1 MTTTLHWTTSK
12 TKCDWYWKGSKWSSW
27 RDQTWMRMADS
38 MCFYWSWL
46 VHQVDIKQESVAS
59 AFKHVQTSLAALA
72 RQLFSGYI
80 TVTPRQNKDLENHFQ
95 KLDKD
100 RSGSV
105 TLATSCHLGR
115 MDTAQ
120 IRDLEIDPEIS
131 NKTWRSPYKN
141 HTFWWFQIGAILL
154 KSYPQRIWWDW
165 LQAWPN
171 HYLHTR
177 RKFVLLHRFQ
187 QGSRFPS
194 NFCLCPS
201 TQLLYFVDLCWSLLI
216 GHHCQNN
223 GHVAMSDAEYD
234 IAKDLGGT
242 PRSSL
247 SLQRTRLARCKPWQE
262 HQPLGSRIHLQN
274 LTDRSRVQDMLRNNK
289 MQSSTF
295 DPKLGT
301 SETINFLDDLR
312 WS

>member
-27 RDQTWMRMADS
+27 RDQTWMRMADFFL
-38 MCFYWSWL
+38 CVFIDLDWSIRW
-46 VHQVDIKQESVAS
+46 ISNKKAAS
-59 AFKHVQTSLAALA
+59 AFKRPWQPWRSCFLVTL
-72 RQLFSGYI
+72 
-80 TVTPRQNKDLENHFQ
+80 VTPRQNKDLEKHFQ

-105 TLATSCHLGR
+105 TLATSCHHLGR
-115 MDTAQ
+115 MDMAQ

-141 HTFWWFQIGAILL
+141 HALTFWWFQIGAIWL

-177 RKFVLLHRFQ
+177 RKFVLLHSFQ

-201 TQLLYFVDLCWSLLI
+201 TQLLYFVDLCWLVVTAKITAMWPCQMLNTTSL
-216 GHHCQNN
+216 
-223 GHVAMSDAEYD
+223 
-234 IAKDLGGT
+234 
-242 PRSSL
+242 R
-247 SLQRTRLARCKPWQE
+247 
-262 HQPLGSRIHLQN
+262 
-274 LTDRSRVQDMLRNNK
+274 
-289 MQSSTF
+289 
-295 DPKLGT
+295 T
-301 SETINFLDDLR
+301 SEELQGLPSPSSALAWHDANRDKSISHLAVVYTYR
-312 WS
+312 

>member
-177 RKFVLLHRFQ
+177 RKFVLLHSFQ

-201 TQLLYFVDLCWSLLI
+201 TQLLYFVDLCWLVITAKITAMWPCQMLNTTSL
-216 GHHCQNN
+216 
-223 GHVAMSDAEYD
+223 
-234 IAKDLGGT
+234 
-242 PRSSL
+242 R
-247 SLQRTRLARCKPWQE
+247 
-262 HQPLGSRIHLQN
+262 
-274 LTDRSRVQDMLRNNK
+274 
-289 MQSSTF
+289 
-295 DPKLGT
+295 T
-301 SETINFLDDLR
+301 SEELQGLPSPSSALAWHDANRDKSISHLAVVYTYRILQIGVVFKTCCATTKCRVPL
-312 WS
+312 SIQS